1 MKSKSKKTK
10 SVYRSQ
16 NNTLRDIFARAG
28 DPQKIL
34 CVAIDYAK
42 RKHLALICDG
52 HGDILKNHFP
62 VDNTPEGVAFLI
74 EQITLTARRRKIP
87 QTQIFLGGEDE
98 PTYVA
103 NFTAALRNS
112 GYLVMR
118 VNAHEAKE
126 NRESH
131 AASTDALDLIG
142 IAKTLLSRRALPSG
156 DNAPSD
162 PAYYQLRE
170 LTRARRALIRQQTAT
185 ANRIHAIVDQLLPGF
200 LDASKSGLT
209 PFSEASIALMK
220 QRFSATEI
228 ARRKPTALA
237 KTLRHHRVHHPEQ
250 TAAKII
256 QLARNALPPAPHRIA
271 ALQRTLTA
279 AVDLHHCLTQNAHDL
294 RQQAA
299 QTLLTTPYALLTSI
313 PGIGFV
319 LAAGIAG
326 ELGHP
331 DHLRSTDS
339 LCSYAG
345 IVPKTLQ
352 TGGPDSPAKQSHTSP
367 RCNRILKDWT
377 VQSAQKIH
385 YYGVPE
391 HKDRITRWNAQGRHG
406 LYAGAR
412 HYLRLLRTIVKNR
425 IPYLNPAARAQ
436 AASKEQLSAGAL
448 ETWTILQNKWR
459 TIPGGIDGILD
470 EAHHI
475 GYWRRVLKQTR
486 DIDLPPDH
494 KTQPTTNTPKN
505 KPGKTTPQPR
515 S

>member
-112 GYLVMR
+112 GFLVMR

-237 KTLRHHRVHHPEQ
+237 KTLRQHRVHHPEQ
-250 TAAKII
+250 TAE
-256 QLARNALPPAPHRIA
+256 
-271 ALQRTLTA
+271 
-279 AVDLHHCLTQNAHDL
+279 
-294 RQQAA
+294 

-425 IPYLNPAARAQ
+425 IPYLNPAARTQ

-470 EAHHI
+470 EAHPI

-505 KPGKTTPQPR
+505 KSGKTTPQPR

>member
-1 MKSKSKKTK
+1 MKSKAKKTK

-28 DPQKIL
+28 DARKIL

-62 VDNTPEGVAFLI
+62 VDNTPEGVAFLT
-74 EQITLTARRRKIP
+74 EQITITARRRKIP

-103 NFTAALRNS
+103 NFTAALRKS

-156 DNAPSD
+156 DITPGN

-170 LTRARRALIRQQTAT
+170 LTRARRSLVRQQTAT

-220 QRFSATEI
+220 QRFSASEI

-237 KTLRHHRVHHPEQ
+237 KTLRHHRVHHPDE

-279 AVDLHHCLTQNAHDL
+279 AVDLHHCLTHNALDL
-294 RQQAA
+294 RQQASVI
-299 QTLLTTPYALLTSI
+299 LLTTPYALLTSI

-326 ELGHP
+326 ELGDP
-331 DHLRSTDS
+331 DHLRPTDS

-345 IVPKTLQ
+345 IVPKTIQ

-367 RCNRILKDWT
+367 RCNHILKDWT

-385 YYGVPE
+385 LYGVPE
-391 HKDRITRWNAQGRHG
+391 HKDRITRWNAEGRHG

-436 AASKEQLSAGAL
+436 GASKPQLQAGAK
-448 ETWTILQNKWR
+448 ETWTILQRKWR
-459 TIPGGIDGILD
+459 TIPGGLDGILD
-470 EAHHI
+470 ETHPI
-475 GYWRRVLKQTR
+475 GHWRRVLKETHG
-486 DIDLPPDH
+486 IDLS
-494 KTQPTTNTPKN
+494 
-505 KPGKTTPQPR
+505 PR
-515 S
+515 P